1 MTFQAVVVSI
11 TLHIF
16 LQIVKGYFF
25 FYTLR
30 NILLIHLHT
39 RKLQPLSKTFIYL
52 KVLGRERGIGKIYTC
67 NNFFAYISN
76 L

>member
-25 FYTLR
+25 F
-30 NILLIHLHT
+30 LHF
-39 RKLQPLSKTFIYL
+39 K
-52 KVLGRERGIGKIYTC
+52 EH
-67 NNFFAYISN
+67 FANTSSH
-76 L
+76 